1 MNLLKFDKV
10 HNFPEKLIERLLSAD
25 SCVVLTGAGVS
36 AESGVPTFRDAVNG
50 TWSRFNVE
58 EFGTPDAF
66 KRDPKKVWEW
76 YEYRR
81 MQASDIKPNP
91 GHYAFA
97 QLEKIFPEFWLI
109 TQNVDGLHKKAG
121 SKNILA
127 LHGDIYKNKCFEED
141 IYIEDLP
148 ESDEK
153 PPRCPNCGGYI
164 RPAVVWFHEP
174 LPEQE
179 IKKAIE
185 KTSDCD
191 VFIVAGTSAVVYPAA
206 ELPIIAKRNGAYVI
220 EVNLEQTP
228 ISDQLD
234 ITILGKTGE
243 VMPELV
249 RTLEGIRSQR
259 YSC

>member
-1 MNLLKFDKV
+1 MDLLRFEKGHNL
-10 HNFPEKLIERLLSAD
+10 PERLIERLLSAR

-36 AESGVPTFRDAVNG
+36 AESGVPTFRDALNG

-58 EFGTPDAF
+58 EFATPDAF

-76 YEYRR
+76 YEQRR
-81 MQASDIKPNP
+81 MHASDIKPNP
-91 GHYAFA
+91 GHYAFV
-97 QLEKIFPEFWLI
+97 QLEKMFPDFWLI
-109 TQNVDGLHKKAG
+109 TQNVDGLHQKAG
-121 SKNILA
+121 TKNIMA
-127 LHGDIYKNKCFEED
+127 LHGDIYKNKCFKED
-141 IYIEDLP
+141 IYIERVP

-174 LPEQE
+174 LPEAE
-179 IKKAIE
+179 MKKARE
-185 KTSDCD
+185 VSLNCD
-191 VFIVAGTSAVVYPAA
+191 IFIVAGTSAVVYPAA

-220 EVNLEQTP
+220 EVNLEQTA
-228 ISDQLD
+228 ISDQVD

-249 RTLEGIRSQR
+249 RTLEGLRFQKYR
-259 YSC
+259 V